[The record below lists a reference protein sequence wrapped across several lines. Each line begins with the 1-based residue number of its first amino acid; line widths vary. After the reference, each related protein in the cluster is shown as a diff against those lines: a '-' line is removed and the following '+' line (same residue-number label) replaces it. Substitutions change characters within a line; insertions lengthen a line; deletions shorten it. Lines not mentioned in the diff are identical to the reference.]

1 MQVRHTSNALLRK
14 KSNMTSSEVFIYRK
28 LSDRNAHNLCVVH
41 PTYALS
47 PTSQLPGRHL
57 PMS

>member
-1 MQVRHTSNALLRK
+1 
-14 KSNMTSSEVFIYRK
+14 MTSSEVFIYRK